1 MAYVADATT
10 TIESVKEAVRRF
22 AAERQWEPYHSP
34 KNVAMALA
42 VEAGELMEP
51 FRWLECD
58 ESRRL
63 TDDAR
68 QAVAEELADVAI
80 LALNMSLSM
89 EIDLSEAITLGER
102 VILFSRRPGRVTQ
115 IYDIPFSHPRDPFE
129 LHGTREFADLHASI
143 WRTVSQEFRSGGH

>member
-1 MAYVADATT
+1 MADATT

-89 EIDLSEAITLGER
+89 EIDLSEAITAKLAKNA
-102 VILFSRRPGRVTQ
+102 VKYPPPNPAGRV
-115 IYDIPFSHPRDPFE
+115 PS
-129 LHGTREFADLHASI
+129 
-143 WRTVSQEFRSGGH
+143 